1 MKKIIMFLFIFIILI
16 NFVSAE
22 EITKEHL
29 EKTLVN
35 QRNLYID
42 QLDNRDNNIDER
54 IDSRLIDFKQ
64 DIHHFYNLFLFKISI
79 IIIVSVSLGLFIGFM
94 LISSVDSI
102 RKSII
107 HKSKPIPK
115 DNMQQKAGVLEQI
128 SIKKIGR
135 TKKIKPEPI
144 KPKTLNEYENTKPK
158 FSLNYNYGDDL

>member
-1 MKKIIMFLFIFIILI
+1 
-16 NFVSAE
+16 
-22 EITKEHL
+22 
-29 EKTLVN
+29 
-35 QRNLYID
+35 
-42 QLDNRDNNIDER
+42 
-54 IDSRLIDFKQ
+54 LIDFKQ